1 MESISAPW
9 LKYYGSVPH
18 TLTYPGCA
26 MVDLVAR
33 AAEKYPDNTALHFFG
48 VRMTYRALMARIEEC
63 ARALM
68 ALGVREGERV
78 TICMP
83 NMPQAVILFYAL
95 NRVGAVA
102 NMVHPL
108 SAEAEL
114 VFYLNLSGSRTVLT
128 MDRFTSKFEH
138 ILPKTNLQ
146 TLILTDADDALTG
159 LKKAGYRLA
168 QTMKGNRR
176 KTGGLILRWSDFI
189 ARGRRYEGPARR
201 PRAAGDEAAVLYSG
215 GTSGK
220 TKGISLSNLNFNAL
234 ALQTAAAGDCIVP
247 GHMMMAVL
255 PLFHGFGLGV
265 CIHTALTHGCAALL
279 VPQFSMDSFVELLRK
294 HRPHYIAG
302 VPTLFEA
309 ILRSEKAQSLDF
321 SRLEGIFC
329 GGDTLPVELKRRM
342 DKFLTERG
350 AKVQIREG
358 YGLTE
363 CVTASCLTPK
373 DYYREGSIG
382 IPYPDT
388 YYKIVKPGTQEA
400 VPYGET
406 GEICLTGPTLMRE
419 YLDEPEETAK
429 TLQRHADGRI
439 WLHTGDLG
447 FMDED
452 GFVYFRQRLK
462 RVIVSS
468 GYTIYPS
475 HIENAFLLHPAVS
488 SCCVIGVPDDYKMQK
503 VKAFVVLKNGVSP
516 TEEMK
521 KELFE
526 HIKKHVARYAL
537 PYDIEFRDALPKT
550 LVGKIAYTVLEQEE
564 ARRRAEGF

>member
-1 MESISAPW
+1 MQTPNAPW
-9 LKYYGSVPH
+9 LKAYGSVPH
-18 TLTYPGCA
+18 TLTYPDCS
-26 MVDLVAR
+26 MHDLVSA
-33 AAEKYPDNTALHFFG
+33 AAEKYPDNTALDFFG
-48 VRMTYRALMARIEEC
+48 VKTTYRALMREIDGC

-68 ALGVREGERV
+68 ALGVGEGERV

-83 NMPQAVILFYAL
+83 NMPQAVVMFYAV
-95 NRVGAVA
+95 NKIGAVA

-108 SAEAEL
+108 SAEEEL
-114 VFYLNLSGSRTVLT
+114 VFYLNISGSRIALT
-128 MDRFTSKFEH
+128 MDRFYPKFEH
-138 ILPKTNLQ
+138 ILPKTNLK
-146 TLILTDADDALTG
+146 TLILTGAEDGLRG
-159 LKKAGYRLA
+159 LKKIGYALA
-168 QTMKGNRR
+168 QLGKEKKL
-176 KTGGLILRWSDFI
+176 KTGGLILRWRDFI
-189 ARGRRYEGPARR
+189 ARGRAFTGQALR
-201 PRAAGDEAAVLYSG
+201 PRTGGDEAAVLYSG

-234 ALQTAAAGDCIVP
+234 ALQTAAAGDCITP
-247 GHMMMAVL
+247 GHIMLAVL

-265 CIHTALTHGCAALL
+265 CIHTTLTQGCTALL
-279 VPQFSMDSFVELLRK
+279 VPQFSVDSFIELLRK

-309 ILRSEKAQSLDF
+309 ILRSEKSKTLDF
-321 SRLEGIFC
+321 SRLEGIFS

-342 DKFLTERG
+342 DAFLKERG
-350 AKVQIREG
+350 ASVQIREG

-373 DYYREGSIG
+373 DFHKEGSIG

-388 YYKIVKPGTQEA
+388 YYKIVKPGTQET

-406 GEICLTGPTLMRE
+406 GEICLTGPTLMRG
-419 YLDEPEETAK
+419 YLGEPEETAQA
-429 TLQRHADGRI
+429 LQAHADGRV

-452 GFVYFRQRLK
+452 GFVYFRQRIK

-503 VKAFVVLKNGVSP
+503 PKAFVVLKEGVAPSDE
-516 TEEMK
+516 TK
-521 KELFE
+521 KELFR
-526 HIKKHVARYAL
+526 HIEKHVARYAR

-550 LVGKIAYTVLEQEE
+550 LVGKIAYTVLEKEE
-564 ARRRAEGF
+564 AERRRA